1 MNVKR
6 HHVTNVPVIFARA
19 TCLHGAKL
27 ESPWPL
33 LQRNFSQRF
42 LFNEPII
49 AFRNYTYIFI
59 DRNVRER
66 EDKMRCLKKLLSEW
80 RNVRAPILLT
90 EDPNPSLLLLL
101 GIPFRPC
108 SRPSWFFHAS
118 LERAKGGRSTGWS
131 KERTSERDGVSR
143 TRKRERGRVRENK
156 GERETEIEW
165 EAERERRMC
174 EQQRCISVQRSIHR
188 VEVNARPY
196 SGPRKEREGME
207 GAIEGRGGRGRETE
221 GKHWAEKMNK
231 HSERPEKGRIEC
243 SCTIPLFPFFTSC

>member
-1 MNVKR
+1 MTKR
-6 HHVTNVPVIFARA
+6 TRTDSAYGGSKPVTIIIIRNPFSAVFTPFVVFPCIPR
-19 TCLHGAKL
+19 
-27 ESPWPL
+27 ESK
-33 LQRNFSQRF
+33 RGTKYRVVERTN
-42 LFNEPII
+42 I
-49 AFRNYTYIFI
+49 
-59 DRNVRER
+59 RER
-66 EDKMRCLKKLLSEW
+66 RCIAYED
-80 RNVRAPILLT
+80 A
-90 EDPNPSLLLLL
+90 
-101 GIPFRPC
+101 
-108 SRPSWFFHAS
+108 
-118 LERAKGGRSTGWS
+118 
-131 KERTSERDGVSR
+131 
-143 TRKRERGRVRENK
+143 RKRERGRVRENK